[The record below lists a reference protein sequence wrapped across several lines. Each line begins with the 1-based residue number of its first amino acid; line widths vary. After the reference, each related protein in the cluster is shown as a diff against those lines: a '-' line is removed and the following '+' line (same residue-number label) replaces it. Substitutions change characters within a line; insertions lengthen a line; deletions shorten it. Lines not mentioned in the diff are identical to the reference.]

1 MKAKSDRIRFEGM
14 NMEIM
19 DRISDGIVAFDSNLN
34 YTYLN
39 EAAGILLGR
48 SPESLV
54 GKNYWDEFP
63 EAKGSRFANAYVQA
77 LATQKMITL
86 DDYFEPWDRWF
97 ANKIY
102 PSASGL
108 TIFFYETT
116 EQKKI
121 ELALRESEK
130 HLRKI
135 IDNLPVGVA
144 VNKIFPA
151 VEFVHMNKLFS
162 EFYCVKQEDILAPDS
177 FWEVV
182 YEDPVF
188 REEIKKKILDGI
200 SSGDPERFEWA
211 EVPVTRGGE
220 VVRYITAKAIPV
232 PESNLIVST
241 VTDETARVKNAKA
254 LTNIEQR
261 YRARLEKQVEERT
274 KQLVAANKELEA
286 FSYSVSHDLRA
297 PLRAISGFSRIL
309 NEDHGE
315 QLGDEGKRVCKIIT
329 DNALRMSQ
337 LIDDLLQFS
346 RLSRKDLALSPIDMQ
361 TMLNSIYHEV
371 TTPEQREKI
380 AFLEDPIHKCY
391 GDPNMMRQVWTNLL
405 SNAVKFSSKKENP
418 VISVWS
424 DLEEGEIR
432 YYVKDNGVGFDMRY
446 SEKLFGVFQRLHGIN
461 EFDGTGVGLAL
472 VQRIIHKHGG
482 WVKGTSELGKGA
494 TFSFAVPANE
504 ADVISIGEK
513 WKII

>member
-1 MKAKSDRIRFEGM
+1 MKGKSVSIRFESK

-19 DRISDGIVAFDSNLN
+19 DRISDGIVAFDNNLN

-39 EAAGILLGR
+39 KAAGTMLGR
-48 SPESLV
+48 SPESLI
-54 GKNYWDEFP
+54 GKNYWTEFP
-63 EAKGSRFANAYVQA
+63 EAKGTLFANAYVQA
-77 LATQKMITL
+77 LETQKVITF
-86 DDYFEPWDRWF
+86 DDYYEPWDRWF

-102 PSASGL
+102 PDKSGL

-116 EQKKI
+116 EQKKV

-130 HLRKI
+130 HLKKI

-144 VNKIFPA
+144 VNTIFPQ

-162 EFYCVKQEDILAPDS
+162 EFYCVEKDAILSPDS
-177 FWEVV
+177 FWEAV

-188 REEIKKKILDGI
+188 REEIKKRVLEGI
-200 SSGDPERFEWA
+200 ASGDPDRFQWN
-211 EVPVTRGGE
+211 EVPITRGGE
-220 VVRYITAKAIPV
+220 AIRYITARAIPL
-232 PESNLIVST
+232 PDSNLIVSI
-241 VTDETARVKNAKA
+241 VMDETARVKHAKA
-254 LTNIEQR
+254 LANIDQQ
-261 YRARLEKQVEERT
+261 YRSRLEKQVAERT
-274 KQLVAANKELEA
+274 NQLVAANKELEA

-315 QLGDEGKRVCKIIT
+315 QHGDEGKRVCKVIS
-329 DNALRMSQ
+329 DNAIRMSQ

-346 RLSRKDLALSPIDMQ
+346 RLSRKDMALSPIDMQ
-361 TMLNSIYHEV
+361 TMLNSIWHEV
-371 TTPEQREKI
+371 TTPVQRENI
-380 AFLEDPIHKCY
+380 AFLEDPIHRCY

-405 SNAVKFSSKKENP
+405 SNAVKFSSKKDKP

-461 EFDGTGVGLAL
+461 EFEGTGVGLAL
-472 VQRIIHKHGG
+472 VQRIVHKHGG
-482 WVKGTSELGKGA
+482 WVKGEAEPGKGA
-494 TFSFAVPANE
+494 TFSFALPADE
-504 ADVISIGEK
+504 AT
-513 WKII
+513 IINMRERQKLL

>member
-1 MKAKSDRIRFEGM
+1 MKGKSVSIRFASK

-19 DRISDGIVAFDSNLN
+19 DRISDGIVAFDNNLN

-39 EAAGILLGR
+39 KAAGTMLGR
-48 SPESLV
+48 SPESLI
-54 GKNYWDEFP
+54 GRNYWTEFP
-63 EAKGSRFANAYVQA
+63 EAKGTLFANAYVQA
-77 LATQKMITL
+77 LETQKVITL
-86 DDYFEPWDRWF
+86 DDYYEPWDRWF

-102 PSASGL
+102 PDKSGL

-116 EQKKI
+116 EQKKV

-130 HLRKI
+130 HLKKI

-144 VNKIFPA
+144 VNTIFPQ

-162 EFYCVKQEDILAPDS
+162 EFYCVEKDAILSPDS
-177 FWEVV
+177 FWEAV

-188 REEIKKKILDGI
+188 REEIKQKVLEGI
-200 SSGDPERFEWA
+200 ASGDPDRFEWA
-211 EVPVTRGGE
+211 EVPITRSGE
-220 VVRYITAKAIPV
+220 IVRYITARAIPL
-232 PESNLIVST
+232 PESNLIVS
-241 VTDETARVKNAKA
+241 VVMDETSRVKNAKV
-254 LTNIEQR
+254 LSNLEQQ
-261 YRARLEKQVEERT
+261 YRSRLERQVEERT
-274 KQLVAANKELEA
+274 NQLVAANKELEA

-309 NEDHGE
+309 NEDHGD
-315 QLGDEGKRVCKIIT
+315 QLSSEGKRVCKIIT
-329 DNALRMSQ
+329 ENAVRMSQ

-346 RLSRKDLALSPIDMQ
+346 RLSRKDLALSSIDMQ

-371 TTPEQREKI
+371 TTLEQRENI
-380 AFLEDPIHKCY
+380 TFLEDPIHNCF

-432 YYVKDNGVGFDMRY
+432 YFVKDNGVGFDMKY
-446 SEKLFGVFQRLHGIN
+446 SDKLFGVFQRLHGIN

-482 WVKGTSELGKGA
+482 WVKGEAEPGKGA
-494 TFSFAVPANE
+494 TFSFALPADENT
-504 ADVISIGEK
+504 IINMREK
-513 WKII
+513 WKIF